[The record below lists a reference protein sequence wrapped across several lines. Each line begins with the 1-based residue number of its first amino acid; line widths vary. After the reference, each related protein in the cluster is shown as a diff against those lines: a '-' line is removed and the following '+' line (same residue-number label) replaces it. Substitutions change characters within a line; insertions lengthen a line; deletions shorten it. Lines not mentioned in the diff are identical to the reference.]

1 MFWYEDEVRRLE
13 SKINQSKNRPVTL
26 FYGSSSFRLWPDLE
40 NDFAA
45 FDPVNLGFGGST
57 LAACTWFFN
66 RTVAPYNP
74 RAIVIYAGD
83 NDLGDGRHPEEI
95 FIYFQQLAVLIKDR
109 FGDIPCFFISI
120 KPSLARWDLIDAL
133 KYTNN
138 IIESEIIRQDENWS
152 FINIFQLML
161 KKDGRPNEIYFEKDG
176 LHLTKAG
183 YTLWKSVIEVKLSSI
198 LHPGLT

>member
-13 SKINQSKNRPVTL
+13 GKIAYSKNRPATL
-26 FYGSSSFRLWPDLE
+26 FYGSSSFRLWPNLE
-40 NDFAA
+40 NEFKA
-45 FDPVNLGFGGST
+45 FDAVNLGFGGST

-66 RTVAPYNP
+66 RTVAPCQAK
-74 RAIVIYAGD
+74 AIVIYAGD

-95 FIYFQQLAVLIKDR
+95 FIYFQQLAVLIKNR

-138 IIESEIIRQDENWS
+138 IIESEIIRQEGNWT
-152 FINIFQLML
+152 FINIFQPML
-161 KKDGRPNEIYFEKDG
+161 KKDGRPNEAYFEGDG

-183 YTLWKSVIEVKLSSI
+183 YALWKSVIEAKLSSI
-198 LHPGLT
+198 LHP